1 MSSFTPMEDQMKN
14 ALQQMLEQLSEMRPN
29 DPLVA
34 AALGD
39 AHYALNNAILLIK
52 RQKSPDHEA

>member
-1 MSSFTPMEDQMKN
+1 MKN